1 MAPVLCTCTL
11 MFNKKKYQL
20 SAFFVFSCLNC
31 TIAICRP
38 FCPSFDSQMQLTKT
52 WLATEFLKLYHESH
66 VGRTG
71 KCIILET
78 DHVQVNWKPGSDWP
92 IFGLGY
98 FLGLWAWYLT
108 QLLNHPLFDSFG
120 SWVHYPKDIPIN
132 FTFANFCLVHNN
144 GNVIGIWRDC

>member
-1 MAPVLCTCTL
+1 MQIVQIIYTLYTYLHYSKSNFLTEYCDLASMAPVLCTCTL

-78 DHVQVNWKPGSDWP
+78 DHVQVNWKPGSDW
-92 IFGLGY
+92 
-98 FLGLWAWYLT
+98 
-108 QLLNHPLFDSFG
+108 
-120 SWVHYPKDIPIN
+120 
-132 FTFANFCLVHNN
+132 
-144 GNVIGIWRDC
+144 